1 MELYA
6 IARVATQ
13 NWFCFVQ
20 QLGIK
25 LENKNYYG

>member
-13 NWFCFVQ
+13 NWFCFVR